1 MNGRGRGQETN
12 CSRDTHTR
20 AHVGAE
26 TAVDMCVV
34 RRCKWGVE
42 EDGEDEEEAGTSRR
56 TQDEE
61 SESISMGIVVTY

>member
-1 MNGRGRGQETN
+1 
-12 CSRDTHTR
+12 
-20 AHVGAE
+20 
-26 TAVDMCVV
+26 
-34 RRCKWGVE
+34 VE